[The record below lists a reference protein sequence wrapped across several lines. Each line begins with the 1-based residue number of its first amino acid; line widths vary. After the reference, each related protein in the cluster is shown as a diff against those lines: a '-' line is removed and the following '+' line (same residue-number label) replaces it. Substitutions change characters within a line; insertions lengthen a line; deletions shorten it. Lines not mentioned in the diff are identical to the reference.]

1 MTANEIWGHR
11 PTPVRAFWSHSNVSS
26 YPFRCIKSRI
36 IQSVSVLLVVQT
48 FEARTALLVGVP
60 TRPSQN
66 SPERVAAWE
75 RRRASV
81 GRRIRELRQKRG
93 LTQEQL
99 ALRSGVTRPILNEV
113 ENGKRGLLFE
123 RLYDIAEALDVPAS
137 ELMAE

>member
-1 MTANEIWGHR
+1 M
-11 PTPVRAFWSHSNVSS
+11 
-26 YPFRCIKSRI
+26 
-36 IQSVSVLLVVQT
+36 
-48 FEARTALLVGVP
+48 P

-75 RRRASV
+75 RRRAAV

-99 ALRSGVTRPILNEV
+99 ALKSGVTRPILNEV

>member
-1 MTANEIWGHR
+1 M
-11 PTPVRAFWSHSNVSS
+11 
-26 YPFRCIKSRI
+26 
-36 IQSVSVLLVVQT
+36 
-48 FEARTALLVGVP
+48 GVP

-81 GRRIRELRQKRG
+81 GRQIRELRQTRG

-99 ALRSGVTRPILNEV
+99 ALKSGVTRPILNEV

>member
-1 MTANEIWGHR
+1 M
-11 PTPVRAFWSHSNVSS
+11 
-26 YPFRCIKSRI
+26 
-36 IQSVSVLLVVQT
+36 
-48 FEARTALLVGVP
+48 
-60 TRPSQN
+60 
-66 SPERVAAWE
+66 AAWE

-99 ALRSGVTRPILNEV
+99 ALKSGVTRPILNEV

-123 RLYDIAEALDVPAS
+123 RLYDIAEALEVPAS

>member
-1 MTANEIWGHR
+1 M
-11 PTPVRAFWSHSNVSS
+11 
-26 YPFRCIKSRI
+26 
-36 IQSVSVLLVVQT
+36 
-48 FEARTALLVGVP
+48 P

-75 RRRASV
+75 RRRAAV

-99 ALRSGVTRPILNEV
+99 ALKSGVTRPILNEV

-123 RLYDIAEALDVPAS
+123 RLYDIAEALDVQAS

>member
-1 MTANEIWGHR
+1 M
-11 PTPVRAFWSHSNVSS
+11 
-26 YPFRCIKSRI
+26 
-36 IQSVSVLLVVQT
+36 
-48 FEARTALLVGVP
+48 GVP

-99 ALRSGVTRPILNEV
+99 ALKSGVTRPILNEV

-123 RLYDIAEALDVPAS
+123 RLYDIAEALEVPAS

>member
-1 MTANEIWGHR
+1 M
-11 PTPVRAFWSHSNVSS
+11 
-26 YPFRCIKSRI
+26 
-36 IQSVSVLLVVQT
+36 
-48 FEARTALLVGVP
+48 
-60 TRPSQN
+60 
-66 SPERVAAWE
+66 AAWE

-99 ALRSGVTRPILNEV
+99 ALKSGVTRPILNEV

>member
-1 MTANEIWGHR
+1 M
-11 PTPVRAFWSHSNVSS
+11 
-26 YPFRCIKSRI
+26 
-36 IQSVSVLLVVQT
+36 
-48 FEARTALLVGVP
+48 GVP

-75 RRRASV
+75 RRRAAV

-99 ALRSGVTRPILNEV
+99 ALKSGVTRPILNEV